1 MRYIYP
7 AIFTYKRNQGV
18 YVADFPD
25 IAGCSAN
32 GKSMEEAMNSARLAL
47 CRMLLELEEKSEFF
61 PPPSNST
68 LLRLKNRGCTICMVV
83 ADTAVTRL
91 EREQRMKE
99 ASLWNQTKEK
109 AGYSKKLSRV
119 FEFKI

>member
-32 GKSMEEAMNSARLAL
+32 GKSME
-47 CRMLLELEEKSEFF
+47 
-61 PPPSNST
+61 
-68 LLRLKNRGCTICMVV
+68 
-83 ADTAVTRL
+83 
-91 EREQRMKE
+91 
-99 ASLWNQTKEK
+99 
-109 AGYSKKLSRV
+109 
-119 FEFKI
+119 

>member
-1 MRYIYP
+1 
-7 AIFTYKRNQGV
+7 
-18 YVADFPD
+18 
-25 IAGCSAN
+25 
-32 GKSMEEAMNSARLAL
+32 
-47 CRMLLELEEKSEFF
+47 
-61 PPPSNST
+61 
-68 LLRLKNRGCTICMVV
+68 MVV